1 VIKAIIGKPGAGK
14 SYVSMSIIEEELR
27 LTKRVIITNVDV
39 KIGPF
44 ADYLLKKYGDTF
56 DLGMRMRKIAD
67 VDLRRFWELREDA
80 KDESGKK
87 IGGCCFVLDEVHRHF
102 NARLWA
108 ENGKDKGKSCLDYLS
123 AHRHYGDD
131 VYYMTQNT
139 HFLDKN
145 FIRTTQDFTQ
155 LRNYSKERWG
165 WFRGI
170 GRFRGQVFLMPP
182 DSANV
187 HPIYTYGFKLD
198 MDGLANCYNTDA
210 LDSNPGQ
217 GPADK
222 GQRAKGLPVWCFPV
236 GVVAAGVV
244 CFFVLKRGIT
254 GVQGSIGPKL
264 PAGETAP
271 SSVVYAKTNAV
282 YVKPMTNIIEASVG
296 APNIRDRG
304 FATGFQTNVP
314 VRMTGLSIVGGR
326 FVAYLSDGRK
336 IRQGDSRVR
345 LIGDD
350 FIEYDGVRYE
360 MR

>member
-44 ADYLLKKYGDTF
+44 ADYLIKKYGDTF
-56 DLGMRMRKIAD
+56 DLGMRLRKIAD

-80 KDESGKK
+80 RDDSGKK

-198 MDGLANCYNTDA
+198 LDGLANCYNTDA

-222 GQRAKGLPVWCFPV
+222 GQRAKGLPVWCFPLGVIGVSLGVFFLLKV
-236 GVVAAGVV
+236 GIFG
-244 CFFVLKRGIT
+244 L
-254 GVQGSIGPKL
+254 QGALAPKL
-264 PAGETAP
+264 PSMEPAAPAGALY
-271 SSVVYAKTNAV
+271 VKTNAV
-282 YVKPMTNIIEASVG
+282 DVKPMTNSFPPAEVELS
-296 APNIRDRG
+296 
-304 FATGFQTNVP
+304 TNAP
-314 VRMTGLSIVGGR
+314 VRMTGLTIVGGR

-336 IRQGDSRVR
+336 IKQGDARVR
-345 LIGDD
+345 YLGED
-350 FIEYDGVRYE
+350 FIEYDGKRYD